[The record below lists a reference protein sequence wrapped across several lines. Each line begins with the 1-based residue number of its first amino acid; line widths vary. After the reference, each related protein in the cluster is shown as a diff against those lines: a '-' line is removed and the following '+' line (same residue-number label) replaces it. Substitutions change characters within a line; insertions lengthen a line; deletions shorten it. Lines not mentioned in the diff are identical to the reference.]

1 MPAKEFFMKTISCG
15 CLPQSVHPVFFV
27 QKYFLCMT
35 RISLLLPVNMFPN
48 LLTKGFKIKLSGIFP
63 LLTRQDHVFTSRLL
77 KCRLYLY
84 ADKQCWSNC
93 LKKVISN

>member
-1 MPAKEFFMKTISCG
+1 MALKKTTREVENHKEEVGMPAKEFFMKTISCG

-48 LLTKGFKIKLSGIFP
+48 LLTKVFQIKLS
-63 LLTRQDHVFTSRLL
+63 
-77 KCRLYLY
+77 
-84 ADKQCWSNC
+84 
-93 LKKVISN
+93 